1 MASALRLEKAFDNAV
16 DAQTSSL
23 QAALI
28 PVGRLKYVKMA
39 CHLVSHL
46 TFLVILGG
54 LTALSYS

>member
-23 QAALI
+23 EAALI
-28 PVGRLKYVKMA
+28 PVGRLKNVKMV

-54 LTALSYS
+54 LTSLVL